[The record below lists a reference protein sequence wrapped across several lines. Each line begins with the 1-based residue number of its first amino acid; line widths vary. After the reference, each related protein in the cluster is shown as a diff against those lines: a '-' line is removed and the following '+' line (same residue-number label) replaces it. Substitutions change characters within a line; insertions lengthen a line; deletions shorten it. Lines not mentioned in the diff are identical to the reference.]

1 MPCYSPPIEVTI
13 SKFGTEMHL
22 STVLIPTNFGLDWN
36 WSSIQFLI
44 SNPDQIELFM
54 YIIGILWWDQLVCKL
69 GELWPCLIR
78 PKPDLDFKI
87 RILKPWGC
95 KQTECWIRI
104 RFHENKCK
112 IWIYFLSRCHYLS
125 ILSERI
131 FSKCHCVVSL
141 TFYCEIVDCE
151 MLKQIVWRF
160 HQTLAH
166 RRPPSWIQW
175 IWLRGWF
182 HGFTNP
188 DSVSEDP
195 GLNKRHGF
203 WNRFQFWSNQTG
215 P

>member
-1 MPCYSPPIEVTI
+1 MLIWNNDYSLALSGRMRPASTELRLASAQCWLAASSFIGCI
-13 SKFGTEMHL
+13 SASNLGGTL
-22 STVLIPTNFGLDWN
+22 R
-36 WSSIQFLI
+36 
-44 SNPDQIELFM
+44 
-54 YIIGILWWDQLVCKL
+54 
-69 GELWPCLIR
+69 PCLIR

-188 DSVSEDP
+188 DSVSEN
-195 GLNKRHGF
+195 LA
-203 WNRFQFWSNQTG
+203 
-215 P
+215 

>member
-1 MPCYSPPIEVTI
+1 MPICTQGMQWTWWPEAGTIIVT
-13 SKFGTEMHL
+13 G
-22 STVLIPTNFGLDWN
+22 PYW
-36 WSSIQFLI
+36 
-44 SNPDQIELFM
+44 
-54 YIIGILWWDQLVCKL
+54 L
-69 GELWPCLIR
+69 GRIRPCLIR

-166 RRPPSWIQW
+166 PPSWIQW

-188 DSVSEDP
+188 DSVSEN
-195 GLNKRHGF
+195 LA
-203 WNRFQFWSNQTG
+203 
-215 P
+215 

>member
-1 MPCYSPPIEVTI
+1 MGDILQNMFIYIYKYI
-13 SKFGTEMHL
+13 Y
-22 STVLIPTNFGLDWN
+22 IWIYIRI
-36 WSSIQFLI
+36 WS
-44 SNPDQIELFM
+44 
-54 YIIGILWWDQLVCKL
+54 
-69 GELWPCLIR
+69 CLIR

-104 RFHENKCK
+104 RFLENKCK
-112 IWIYFLSRCHYLS
+112 IWIYFLSRYHYLS

-131 FSKCHCVVSL
+131 LSKCHCVVSL

-151 MLKQIVWRF
+151 MLKQIVWSF
-160 HQTLAH
+160 HQTLAR

-188 DSVSEDP
+188 DSVSEN
-195 GLNKRHGF
+195 LA
-203 WNRFQFWSNQTG
+203 
-215 P
+215 

>member
-1 MPCYSPPIEVTI
+1 MHNVVHPIIGNNYSNLCRPT
-13 SKFGTEMHL
+13 SKFNLYG
-22 STVLIPTNFGLDWN
+22 
-36 WSSIQFLI
+36 SSCTFTTHDL
-44 SNPDQIELFM
+44 LR
-54 YIIGILWWDQLVCKL
+54 
-69 GELWPCLIR
+69 PCLIR

-104 RFHENKCK
+104 RFLENKCK

-131 FSKCHCVVSL
+131 LSKCHCVVSL
-141 TFYCEIVDCE
+141 TFYCEIVDYE
-151 MLKQIVWRF
+151 MIKQIVWSF

-188 DSVSEDP
+188 DSVSEN
-195 GLNKRHGF
+195 LA
-203 WNRFQFWSNQTG
+203 
-215 P
+215 